1 MWHHSLD
8 FNSTAYEFAQMR
20 FQSLAKRA
28 KCKNFELNSTHYY
41 GKMHTHAINQKKNNI
56 YLWSNYTT
64 ITSESILV
72 FNVFQMPFSPNVRS
86 NLALYFKL
94 KTTIISRKGIW
105 ICNLRS
111 FTKKPFCV
119 KSVDIFGQRAVQDHI
134 GTGTQIWSKNSLS
147 LSLSFSERMSTAKRR
162 RWHIPASVTATTT
175 FNPIRS
181 IVDRMKITPNPEKQM
196 IALSIGK
203 LFQY

>member
-1 MWHHSLD
+1 
-8 FNSTAYEFAQMR
+8 MR

-28 KCKNFELNSTHYY
+28 KCKDFELNSTHYY

-105 ICNLRS
+105 IYNLPS

-119 KSVDIFGQRAVQDHI
+119 KSLDIFWQRAVQNHI
-134 GTGTQIWSKNSLS
+134 GTGTQIWSENS